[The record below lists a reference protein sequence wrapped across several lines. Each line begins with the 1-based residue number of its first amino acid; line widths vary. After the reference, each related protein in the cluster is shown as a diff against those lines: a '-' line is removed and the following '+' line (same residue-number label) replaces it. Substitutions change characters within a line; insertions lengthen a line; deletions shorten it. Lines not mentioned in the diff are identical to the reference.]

1 VGADGEAE
9 VLNGGGYGMIAPMA
23 TAEPNGSGYFL
34 YHSIGVFPDKARR
47 VSEALSALGA
57 LWGTPIESQWT
68 VSLDLRRQFLD
79 LWGELIAAPPG
90 TMTTAENVTTAV
102 HSIMGSL
109 PPRYLERRKVLIA
122 ADCFPS
128 VHFLLSGMGYE
139 LETVPLRPGETWV
152 RSEDFIARW
161 GPDVGVALLTFV
173 TSMASYRCDVPALLA
188 HGRKMGSLV
197 GVDITQGI
205 GIVPFDVRTFPVDFI
220 VSTSLKWLCGIAGAG
235 VLYVREDLLR
245 ECQPRLRGWFSQ
257 GDVFSW
263 QLDAFRYAADA
274 RRFDHGSPSIFGCAG
289 SLPGL
294 QWHARQDGGSIA
306 AHNQRLVE
314 ALIDAAPALGLDLA
328 SPRDSAERGGSVM
341 FRLPAGSDAPSVVEK
356 LRRQDVFADHRGVTL
371 RLSPGNMTT
380 LEGVER
386 FVTAMR
392 SA

>member
-1 VGADGEAE
+1 
-9 VLNGGGYGMIAPMA
+9 MA
-23 TAEPNGSGYFL
+23 AFEPNGSSYFL

-57 LWGTPIESQWT
+57 IWGTPGEGPWA
-68 VSLDLRRQFLD
+68 VSLDIRQQFLER
-79 LWGELIAAPPG
+79 WRELIAAPPG

-109 PPRYLERRKVLIA
+109 PPRYLKGRKVLIA

-128 VHFLLSGMGYE
+128 VHFLLSGMGCE

-152 RSEDFIARW
+152 RSEDVIEKW

-173 TSMASYRCDVPALLA
+173 TSTASYRCDLPALLA
-188 HGRKMGSLV
+188 HGRRMGSLV

-205 GIVPFDVRTFPVDFI
+205 GIVPFDVRTFPVDFA
-220 VSTSLKWLCGIAGAG
+220 VSTSLKWLCGVAGAG
-235 VLYVREDLLR
+235 VIHVREDLLR
-245 ECQPRLRGWFSQ
+245 ECQPQLRGWFSQ
-257 GDVFSW
+257 EDLLSW
-263 QLDAFRYAADA
+263 RLDAFQYAPDA

-294 QWHARQDGGSIA
+294 EWLAQQNRDALT
-306 AHNQRLVE
+306 AHNRTLVQ
-314 ALIDAAPALGLDLA
+314 ALIDAAPALRLELV
-328 SPRDSAERGGSVM
+328 SPREAAERGGSVM
-341 FRLPAGSDAPSVVEK
+341 FRLPAGPDPAKVVEE
-356 LRRQDVFADHRGVTL
+356 LRRHDVFADHRGTTL

-386 FVTAMR
+386 FVNAMR
-392 SA
+392 RA